1 MDQPVVIRPSFGRLL
16 TVIVSAIAALVLV
29 STVVGGRADLLPTQ
43 AWGPLLLAYA
53 AWLVFWAPRV
63 RIATEGVE
71 IRNVFRTHDIS
82 WPAIRRVDTK
92 WALNIT
98 TAHER
103 VTAWAAPAPGRHSNA
118 YITTNEE
125 RNQPYLSA
133 MMQDARRGDLPRTD
147 SGDAATVI
155 RLRLADLA
163 EAGHLGGPVEEEARR
178 VRTHWAEIAVLA
190 VLVVASVASGLV

>member
-16 TVIVSAIAALVLV
+16 TVIVSAIAVLVLV
-29 STVVGGRADLLPTQ
+29 STVVGGRADLLPT
-43 AWGPLLLAYA
+43 AVWAPVMLAYA
-53 AWLVFWAPRV
+53 SWLVFWHPRV

-71 IRNVFRTHDIS
+71 IRNVLRTHEIS
-82 WPAIRRVDTK
+82 WPAIREVDTK

-118 YITTNEE
+118 YITTKEE

-155 RLRLADLA
+155 RLRLADLRQ
-163 EAGHLGGPVEEEARR
+163 AGHLGGPVEEEARR

-190 VLVVASVASGLV
+190 VLLGATLVTGLL

>member
-16 TVIVSAIAALVLV
+16 TVIVTAIAALVLV
-29 STVVGGRADLLPTQ
+29 SSVVGGRADLLPTA

-71 IRNVFRTHDIS
+71 VRNVFRTHDIT
-82 WPAIRRVDTK
+82 WPAIRGVGTK
-92 WALNIT
+92 WALTLT
-98 TAHER
+98 TDDDR

-118 YITTNEE
+118 YITTKEE

-155 RLRLADLA
+155 RLRLAELA
-163 EAGHLGGPVEEEARR
+163 DAGHLGGPVEATGRR
-178 VRTHWAEIAVLA
+178 VRTHWAEIAVLVA
-190 VLVVASVASGLV
+190 LLGATVVTGLV

>member
-16 TVIVSAIAALVLV
+16 TVIVSAIAVLVLV
-29 STVVGGRADLLPTQ
+29 STVVGGRADLLPT
-43 AWGPLLLAYA
+43 AVWAPLMLAYA
-53 AWLVFWAPRV
+53 SWLVFWNPRV

-118 YITTNEE
+118 YITTKEE

-178 VRTHWAEIAVLA
+178 VRTHWVEIAVLA
-190 VLVVASVASGLV
+190 VLVVATVASSLV

>member
-16 TVIVSAIAALVLV
+16 TVIVSAIVVVELV
-29 STVVGGRADLLPTQ
+29 STVVGGRADLLPTTV
-43 AWGPLLLAYA
+43 WGPLLLASA

-71 IRNVFRTHDIS
+71 IRNVFRTHEMS
-82 WPAIRRVDTK
+82 WPAIREVDTK

-118 YITTNEE
+118 YITAKEE
-125 RNQPYLSA
+125 RYQPDLSA

-155 RLRLADLA
+155 RTRLAGLA
-163 EAGHLGGPVEEEARR
+163 RAGHLGGPVEEEAPR
-178 VRTHWAEIAVLA
+178 VRTHWAEIGVLA
-190 VLVVASVASGLV
+190 ALVAATVLTGLL

>member
-16 TVIVSAIAALVLV
+16 TVIVSAIVVVVLV
-29 STVVGGRADLLPTQ
+29 STVVGGRADLLPTTV
-43 AWGPLLLAYA
+43 WGPLLLAYA

-63 RIATEGVE
+63 RIAIEGVE
-71 IRNVFRTHDIS
+71 IRNVFRTHEMS
-82 WPAIRRVDTK
+82 WPAIREVDTK

-118 YITTNEE
+118 YITTKEE
-125 RNQPYLSA
+125 RYQPDLSA

-155 RLRLADLA
+155 RRRLADLA
-163 EAGHLGGPVEEEARR
+163 EAGHLGGPVEEEGRR

-190 VLVVASVASGLV
+190 VLAAATVVTALV